1 MLVHSTRF
9 GEIEVAEDQII
20 DFPYGIPGF
29 FAEKRFVFLDY
40 QPDSPFYFLQS
51 IENADLTFLLIDPF
65 AFFNDYEFTLDDDL
79 AAEIGLS
86 RENPPAVFN
95 IATIKGSLEKM
106 TANLLAPVI
115 INARDRKGRQIV
127 LEKTDYPTRYA
138 LFPDGLSGPIA
149 AEGGK

>member
-1 MLVHSTRF
+1 MLVKSTRF
-9 GEIEVAEDQII
+9 GDLEVTEDQII

-29 FAEKRFVFLDY
+29 PDEKRFVFLDY

-51 IENADLTFLLIDPF
+51 AIEPNLTFLLIDPF
-65 AFFNDYEFTLDDDL
+65 SFFNDYEFALDDDA

-86 RENPPAVFN
+86 RDNPPSVFN
-95 IATIKGSLEKM
+95 IATVKGGLETM
-106 TANLLAPVI
+106 TANLLAPVV

-127 LEKTDYPTRYA
+127 LEKTDYPTRFV
-138 LFPDGLSGPIA
+138 LFPDGLPEQRA

>member
-1 MLVHSTRF
+1 MLVKSTRF
-9 GEIEVAEDQII
+9 GELEVVEDQII

-29 FAEKRFVFLDY
+29 YDEKRFVFLDY
-40 QPDSPFYFLQS
+40 RPDSPFYFLQS

-65 AFFNDYEFTLDDDL
+65 AFFNDYEFALDDEL

-86 RENPPAVFN
+86 RDNPPAVFN
-95 IATIKGSLEKM
+95 IATVKGSLENM
-106 TANLLAPVI
+106 TVNLLAPVV

-138 LFPDGLSGPIA
+138 LFPDGLPRQMA